1 MIVAGIVKKNIRPGA
16 LVMVTFPLM
25 RGSEQ
30 TNNPARKLEGEE
42 FTVKRR
48 VNVNTRSGV
57 KGYWELW
64 GAVSD
69 KGVPYGFLDD
79 ELTVIAEVQRWH

>member
-1 MIVAGIVKKNIRPGA
+1 MAVCKKRIKPGA
-16 LVMVTFPLM
+16 LVMVTYPMF
-25 RGSEQ
+25 EQ
-30 TNNPARKLEGEE
+30 TNNPARKLDGME

-48 VNVNTRSGV
+48 VNVIQGRSE
-57 KGYWELW
+57 KWYWELY

>member
-1 MIVAGIVKKNIRPGA
+1 MADIVRKKIAPGA
-16 LVMVTFPLM
+16 LVMVSFPLEKN
-25 RGSEQ
+25 EQ
-30 TNNPARKLEGEE
+30 TNNPAKKLEGQE

-48 VNVNTRSGV
+48 VDIMVGRIRKS
-57 KGYWELW
+57 YWELY

-79 ELTVIAEVQRWH
+79 ELYVIAEVKRWH

>member
-1 MIVAGIVKKNIRPGA
+1 MKKKIRPGA
-16 LVMVTFPLM
+16 LVMVSYSM
-25 RGSEQ
+25 NEQ
-30 TNNPARKLEGEE
+30 TNNVARKLEGQE

-48 VNVNTRSGV
+48 VNCRD
-57 KGYWELW
+57 KWYWELY

-79 ELTVIAEVQRWH
+79 ELYVIAEVQEWH